1 MNSTQFQLTAAVYY
15 SDFAREIIK
24 TAAVSH
30 CWLVFEL
37 ETLKSNG
44 LNINISFL

>member
-24 TAAVSH
+24 TEAVSDRNYNLMH
-30 CWLVFEL
+30 FIL
-37 ETLKSNG
+37 S
-44 LNINISFL
+44 IS